1 MKNPLKYL
9 IRQLGFL
16 AAASVALVA
25 APPPCAQAMT
35 PVQPGLAAS
44 TDGPLIRAMAGGGG
58 GYGGI
63 FSSESGS
70 LLGPGPFGSSCP
82 LVATEVGPQRICR
95 EPTHRRRWHRRG
107 W

>member
-1 MKNPLKYL
+1 
-9 IRQLGFL
+9 LGLL
-16 AAASVALVA
+16 AVAGVVLVA
-25 APPPCAQAMT
+25 APPGAQAVA
-35 PVQPGLAAS
+35 PAQPGLAAS
-44 TDGPLIRAMAGGGG
+44 ADGAVTRIMAGGGG

-95 EPTHRRRWHRRG
+95 EPAHRRHWHRRG

>member
-1 MKNPLKYL
+1 MKNSLKYI

-16 AAASVALVA
+16 VAASVVLVA
-25 APPPCAQAMT
+25 APPPGARAMT
-35 PVQPGLAAS
+35 PVPPGPAS
-44 TDGPLIRAMAGGGG
+44 SADGPVIRIMGAGGG

-82 LVATEVGPQRICR
+82 LVATEYGPQRIC
-95 EPTHRRRWHRRG
+95 PAHRRHWHRHH